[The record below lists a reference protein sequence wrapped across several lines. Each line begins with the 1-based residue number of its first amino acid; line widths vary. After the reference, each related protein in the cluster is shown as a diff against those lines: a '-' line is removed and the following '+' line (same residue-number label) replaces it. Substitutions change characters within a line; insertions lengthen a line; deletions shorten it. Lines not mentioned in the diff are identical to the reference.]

1 MRDSLVSFE
10 PAPASG
16 TEATTGNA
24 DGELTRLTLL
34 ATQLAAFIDAEQRK
48 NALLQVRWANAEIAY
63 LLGCGDTRDHE
74 GGPCEIR

>member
-1 MRDSLVSFE
+1 MRDSLVIFE
-10 PAPASG
+10 PSPTDSIETALSD
-16 TEATTGNA
+16 T

-34 ATQLAAFIDAEQRK
+34 ANQLAAFLEAEQHG
-48 NALLQVRWANAEIAY
+48 NALQQVRWANAEIAY